1 MGLESMSQRN
11 LYRGPSSSKEFNQRN
26 QSLIVDMENIFQL
39 LNQNEESIEE
49 NMDIVLRENFFLQ
62 NHISLLRNEVN
73 RLNELVENKEERENE
88 TGTASNIF
96 IQNFYTTNQLKN
108 GVAAK
113 ASLIDRM
120 HGLVTPL
127 PTDVSSK
134 LNYTTDGGTVFV
146 PNDLEIFVKEAKNTV
161 YDEAGNLVY
170 YDLNN
175 AQTKAIVDK
184 DKNTFWV
191 RDISFDQ
198 TDSVTEVF
206 GELHIKL
213 PVKGM
218 NNLYANALTIHPY
231 PEGSMRIRDI
241 QYKGY
246 GDQWSRLENY
256 PTEMQKGIEVPRIF
270 ENTRKSFFQF
280 SRTEMTE
287 LRIFYSQPYWFENSG
302 KSTFSYGFQGIDL
315 EYRIYTEKSCEFV
328 SVIDLTEKK
337 AVFQSIAYPEAIAS
351 ESSEHDL
358 VNLVEHHLYYDESME
373 TEFDFETAI
382 LSHISKIYV
391 KTVLKKEGD
400 AVPVLKEVRIS
411 YVFIKEKG

>member
-1 MGLESMSQRN
+1 MGLESMAQRN

-26 QSLIVDMENIFQL
+26 QSLITDMENIFQL

-170 YDLNN
+170 YDLSN

-213 PVKGM
+213 PAKGM

-373 TEFDFETAI
+373 TEFDFDTTI
-382 LSHISKIYV
+382 LSPIAKIYV

-400 AVPVLKEVRIS
+400 AVPVLKEVRIP

>member
-1 MGLESMSQRN
+1 MGLESMTQRN

-26 QSLIVDMENIFQL
+26 QNLIADMENIFQL
-39 LNQNEESIEE
+39 LNQNEESIEG

-191 RDISFDQ
+191 RNISFDQ

-213 PVKGM
+213 PAKGM

-246 GDQWSRLENY
+246 GDQWNRLENY
-256 PTEMQKGIEVPRIF
+256 PTEMQKGIEVPRMF

-337 AVFQSIAYPEAIAS
+337 AIFQSIAYPEAIAS

-382 LSHISKIYV
+382 LSPISKIYV

-400 AVPVLKEVRIS
+400 AVPVLKEVRIP

>member
-1 MGLESMSQRN
+1 MALESMTQRN

-26 QSLIVDMENIFQL
+26 QSLIADMENIFQL
-39 LNQNEESIEE
+39 LNQNEESIEG

-62 NHISLLRNEVN
+62 NHISLLRDEVN
-73 RLNELVENKEERENE
+73 RLNELVENKEERESE

-96 IQNFYTTNQLKN
+96 IQNFYTTNQLQN
-108 GVAAK
+108 GLASK
-113 ASLIDRM
+113 ASFIDRM
-120 HGLVTPL
+120 HGLATPL

-134 LNYTTDGGTVFV
+134 LNYTTDGGVVFV

-170 YDLNN
+170 YDLSN

-213 PVKGM
+213 PAKGM

-246 GDQWSRLENY
+246 GDQWNRLENY
-256 PTEMQKGIEVPRIF
+256 PTEILNGIETPRVF

-280 SRTEMTE
+280 ARTEMTE

-302 KSTFSYGFQGIDL
+302 QSTFSYGFQGIDL

-328 SVIDLTEKK
+328 SVIDLTEKE
-337 AVFQSIAYPEAIAS
+337 AVFHSITYPEAIAS

-358 VNLVEHHLYYDESME
+358 VNLVEHHLYYDEAME
-373 TEFDFETAI
+373 TEFDFDTTI
-382 LSHISKIYV
+382 VSPVSKVYV

-400 AVPVLKEVRIS
+400 AVPVLKEVRIP
-411 YVFIKEKG
+411 YVFIKENG

>member
-1 MGLESMSQRN
+1 MALESMTQRN

-26 QSLIVDMENIFQL
+26 QSLIADMENIFQL
-39 LNQNEESIEE
+39 LNQNEESIEG

-62 NHISLLRNEVN
+62 NHISLLRDEVN
-73 RLNELVENKEERENE
+73 RLNELVENKEERESE

-96 IQNFYTTNQLKN
+96 IQNFYTTNQLQN
-108 GVAAK
+108 GLASK
-113 ASLIDRM
+113 ASFIDRM
-120 HGLVTPL
+120 HGLATPL

-170 YDLNN
+170 YDLSN

-191 RDISFDQ
+191 RNISFDQ

-213 PVKGM
+213 PAKGM

-246 GDQWSRLENY
+246 GDQWNRLENY
-256 PTEMQKGIEVPRIF
+256 PTEMRNGIETPRIF

-280 SRTEMTE
+280 ARTEMTE

-302 KSTFSYGFQGIDL
+302 QSTFSYGFQGIDL

-328 SVIDLTEKK
+328 SVIDLTEKE
-337 AVFQSIAYPEAIAS
+337 AVFHSIAYPEAIAS

-358 VNLVEHHLYYDESME
+358 VNLVEHRLYYDEAME
-373 TEFDFETAI
+373 TEFDFDTTIVSPVA
-382 LSHISKIYV
+382 KVYV

-400 AVPVLKEVRIS
+400 AVPVLKEVRIP
-411 YVFIKEKG
+411 YIFAKENA